1 MRVDFNVPIEEI
13 DGKIRIT
20 DDTRVWESLPTIELL
35 SAKGAK
41 VILLARFGRPKGK
54 PNLKYS
60 LRPVADHLAQMIPPP
75 IQFSP
80 EVIAPSVAALSKAL
94 PDSGVLLVE
103 NVRFYSEEEINA
115 ESFAQALAKMGDVY
129 VNDAFGA
136 AHRAHASTAGVAKY
150 LLLWDC

>member
-41 VILLARFGRPKGK
+41 VILLAHFGRPKGK

-60 LRPVADHLAQMIPPP
+60 LRPVADHLAQMISPP

-115 ESFAQALAKMGDVY
+115 E
-129 VNDAFGA
+129 
-136 AHRAHASTAGVAKY
+136 RASLRPLPSWVMYTSTTLSVRLTGRMPVR
-150 LLLWDC
+150 LE